1 MKSELCHKCSK
12 KMRIKK
18 IFDET
23 TVTMKC
29 KHCHKTFK
37 LTYDEKTFPTNIN
50 SFNWGAFFLWH
61 LWGFWNGIPILS
73 WVGILLGVMADAFYY
88 LSLIDVI
95 ISIYLGIEG
104 NKISWE
110 KRNWPSVESFEK
122 AQSNWKFAG
131 LIVFCLAIVV
141 ILVCFLYSL
150 NN

>member
-1 MKSELCHKCSK
+1 MKRH
-12 KMRIKK
+12 
-18 IFDET
+18 FP
-23 TVTMKC
+23 
-29 KHCHKTFK
+29 
-37 LTYDEKTFPTNIN
+37 LTSIPLIGEH
-50 SFNWGAFFLWH
+50 SFYGIY
-61 LWGFWNGIPILS
+61 GVYGIPILS